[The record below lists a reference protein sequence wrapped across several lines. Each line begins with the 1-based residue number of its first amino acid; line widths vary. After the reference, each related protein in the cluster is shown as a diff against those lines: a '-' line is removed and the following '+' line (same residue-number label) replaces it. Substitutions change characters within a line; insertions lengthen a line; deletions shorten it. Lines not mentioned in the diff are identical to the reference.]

1 MRKKFLLSLLSVAVT
16 ALVLAGCGGEGSGA
30 GATKAG
36 SSTETVVTNAG
47 TDAEANGET
56 TTSGEALN
64 GSAKTGES
72 GNTEE
77 AATALCED
85 ESKHSD
91 KPYVSCW
98 NGTVQCDSEGHY
110 LSEDYCISGT
120 FHDTQDS
127 LILKTEYLDTLTEA
141 QRNGK
146 ELIQL
151 DKEGNAFGLVAFF
164 KEETGIMYVDAEMLY
179 DKLISMY
186 EELGDDALSI
196 EVNHID
202 TVATADGSSL
212 DDDYTFCVGYLRMY
226 NDKDWLNPADK
237 CCYYKPI
244 EWTKLPFYS
253 YLTTFNEAFPPVV
266 VRPADAW
273 PDPSEYELV
282 SLMNGAQIYL
292 SSIDV
297 AEIESII
304 AEPNFLSVWTKRMEE
319 LNGKY
324 NISGF
329 WCTAGKGCSFACGTD
344 NYDDIVKT
352 QQLLDEI
359 ASTYGY
365 TVQYRYGN

>member
-16 ALVLAGCGGEGSGA
+16 ALVLAGCGGEGSGS
-30 GATKAG
+30 GATKNG
-36 SSTETVVTNAG
+36 SSTETVETNVSN
-47 TDAEANGET
+47 DAEANGET
-56 TTSGEALN
+56 TISGEALN
-64 GSAKTGES
+64 ESAKTGES
-72 GNTEE
+72 SNTEE
-77 AATALCED
+77 AAICVD

-120 FHDTQDS
+120 SHDTQDS

-151 DKEGNAFGLVAFF
+151 DEEGNAFGLVVPF
-164 KEETGIMYVDAEMLY
+164 KEEAGAMFVDDEMLY

-186 EELGDDALSI
+186 EEVGDDALTI
-196 EVNHID
+196 EITHVA

-226 NDKDWLNPADK
+226 NDKDWLNPGDK

-244 EWTKLPFYS
+244 EWTKLDFYS
-253 YLTTFNEAFPPVV
+253 YLTTFDEAFPPVV

-282 SLMNGAQIYL
+282 SLMNGTKIYL
-292 SSIDV
+292 SSIEV
-297 AEIESII
+297 AEKESIT

-365 TVQYRYGN
+365 TVQYRYGD